1 MYNREHHII
10 PHNPIQGILIP
21 VNREL
26 VKILWKNIV
35 LLEAADDYI
44 KVHEAGSA
52 KPYLIKGC
60 LKNAEKILPSEYFC
74 RVHRSYIVGIAH
86 VRKIKRDIVN
96 LGDKDVPLAKSYAA
110 ELRSR
115 FIVLGTVKENASN
128 VSPEY

>member
-1 MYNREHHII
+1 MYNREHHI
-10 PHNPIQGILIP
+10 PTNPFHGVLIP
-21 VNREL
+21 VNREW

-35 LLEAADDYI
+35 FIEAADDYM
-44 KVHEAGSA
+44 KVHDCTTA

-86 VRKIKRDIVN
+86 VRKICRDIVN
-96 LGDKDVPLAKSYAA
+96 LGDKDVPLAKGYAA

-115 FIVLGTVKENASN
+115 FIVLGTVKQNE
-128 VSPEY
+128 PEIK